1 MLEIVSPLNDDDDV
15 DDDDDDDRDKGDNND
30 NGDGCDEYL
39 DDRWYYHDC
48 DDASG
53 VES

>member
-30 NGDGCDEYL
+30 IWDSCDEYL
-39 DDRWYYHDC
+39 DDR
-48 DDASG
+48 
-53 VES
+53 